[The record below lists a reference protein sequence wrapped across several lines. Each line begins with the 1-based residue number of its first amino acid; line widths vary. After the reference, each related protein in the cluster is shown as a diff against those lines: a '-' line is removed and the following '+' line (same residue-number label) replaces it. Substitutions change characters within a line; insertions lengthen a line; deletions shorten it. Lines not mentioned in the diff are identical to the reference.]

1 MAYLKK
7 FYLKT
12 EDPKDMEGIDAELSK
27 LSLESR
33 NLEKEIVALEE
44 AVVTVNDILSELTA
58 TTIKHGSISTE
69 SLKFMNLGL
78 KISAEKININLDDAI
93 TSSAPSDAPKKIGFI
108 KKFFKKIID
117 MLVTAYDKARHMM
130 GKFFKLINLKITSSE
145 AILAT
150 ALAMCLELKNKK
162 AVVTNAEK
170 VKVRFSNNL
179 VYLGKCEYLDI
190 KKGIYNTFVYTNKT
204 VPDLIELAVN
214 NLKRNLIIVNAEP
227 DEVEL
232 MVRDN
237 HKVTEKLYKDF
248 ISKPDNNLIMSGD
261 LKIEYNE
268 DGWSFQLVPH
278 NKDSSAKDKK
288 TDFKIDVLSLNDIS
302 SILSVASILLRN
314 VKSFLPEINE
324 NGEMFKETAAII
336 KNFKEYANGK
346 NIGMWYKYK
355 AIGVVSSGANK
366 DLRMYR
372 TTLVKVTNHF
382 LSVIN
387 ASIILTNDCLKHYG

>member
-1 MAYLKK
+1 M
-7 FYLKT
+7 
-12 EDPKDMEGIDAELSK
+12 
-27 LSLESR
+27 
-33 NLEKEIVALEE
+33 
-44 AVVTVNDILSELTA
+44 
-58 TTIKHGSISTE
+58 
-69 SLKFMNLGL
+69 
-78 KISAEKININLDDAI
+78 
-93 TSSAPSDAPKKIGFI
+93 
-108 KKFFKKIID
+108 
-117 MLVTAYDKARHMM
+117 
-130 GKFFKLINLKITSSE
+130 
-145 AILAT
+145 
-150 ALAMCLELKNKK
+150 
-162 AVVTNAEK
+162 
-170 VKVRFSNNL
+170 
-179 VYLGKCEYLDI
+179 
-190 KKGIYNTFVYTNKT
+190 
-204 VPDLIELAVN
+204 
-214 NLKRNLIIVNAEP
+214 IIVNAEP

-302 SILSVASILLRN
+302 SILSVASKLLRN

-382 LSVIN
+382 FISNKCIN
-387 ASIILTNDCLKHYG
+387 NTN